1 MPWNREQVTARPSPR
16 RQPVES
22 PEPSSAG
29 ALLSWQRRAG
39 NKAVVA
45 ALSPGEGTVE
55 LWPSAGN
62 VHPVAATLG
71 RSDVQARLP
80 NFADLKAAYTDKK
93 LRIPQAVVKDRVAQL
108 LGRMQFEKRLK
119 SKDPVPSIVAK
130 IFPGPG
136 VISQKEFEKALDPAD
151 RSLVYQTVFDADTAV
166 KKADRAK
173 LKALMKDAGALMAT
187 VEGDAAGLTA
197 VFGGQDAVA
206 KSRYAAARSAL
217 ATVASDL
224 EKHVT
229 TDYNLD
235 DPEISLGG
243 WASHS
248 AQVMHL
254 LVDVVKGT
262 NPAESKATL
271 IHESAHLGSGSVVDL
286 GYYATP
292 GFEAMSELDKVNNAA
307 HFEELPRRAMGV
319 SSFVGHTFKPNI
331 VKGGGVITRTDV
343 VRKIAGDHLQHA
355 WDAAADAH
363 MWLRGVR
370 KAKLRG
376 DGKPFT
382 DDRALIMELSQ
393 VADLTIHTQSVAHAK
408 VTTLDVTIIESIAR
422 AMGLLGELVTGLAL
436 PPGPFSDKGA
446 AEAMV
451 AEAAK
456 QYGHLLG
463 DAGRDKTLIDW
474 LAARFHN
481 LPSPP

>member
-1 MPWNREQVTARPSPR
+1 MRASSR
-16 RQPVES
+16 RHPVES
-22 PEPSSAG
+22 PKPTSEG
-29 ALLSWQRRAG
+29 GLLSLQRLAG
-39 NKAVVA
+39 NRAVVA

-55 LWPSAGN
+55 LRPSSEN
-62 VHPVAATLG
+62 VHPVAATLK
-71 RSDVQARLP
+71 RSDVYARVP

-93 LRIPQAVVKDRVAQL
+93 LRIPQAVVKDRVGQL

-119 SKDPVPSIVAK
+119 SKDPVPTIIAK

-136 VISQKEFEKALDPAD
+136 VISEKEFDKALGPAD
-151 RSLVYQTVFDADTAV
+151 RSLVYKTVFDANTTV

-173 LKALMKDAGALMAT
+173 LKALMKDAGALIAT
-187 VEGDAAGLTA
+187 IEGDVAGLKE

-206 KSRYAAARSAL
+206 KARYAAARSAL

-224 EKHVT
+224 DKHVT

-248 AQVMHL
+248 EQVMHL

-262 NPAESKATL
+262 NPAESKATV

-319 SSFVGHTFKPNI
+319 SSFVGHTFKPNT
-331 VKGGGVITRTDV
+331 VKGGSVITRTDV

-355 WDAAADAH
+355 WDAAADSH

-370 KAKLRG
+370 KAKLQG
-376 DGKPFT
+376 NGKPFE
-382 DDRALIMELSQ
+382 DERAVILELSK
-393 VADLTIHTQSVAHAK
+393 VADLTIHTQSAAHAK

-422 AMGLLGELVTGLAL
+422 AMGLLGELVSGLAL
-436 PPGPFSDKGA
+436 PPGPLSDKGA
-446 AEAMV
+446 ADVMV

-474 LAARFHN
+474 LATRFHN